1 MPNVSYELN
10 LKRRKFNPVALDAE
24 LRATLGNDIYAG
36 LSTYGHDRPVTVF
49 IQATPTDE
57 LAALIEAVGAEHI
70 KDKPETDLPVFVS
83 PHDKIRERLLA
94 EQQALRPT
102 VPDVQP
108 VKTRR
113 KRG

>member
-1 MPNVSYELN
+1 MRNTFSLD
-10 LKRRKFNPVALDAE
+10 LKNRQFNPIALDAE
-24 LRATLGNDIYAG
+24 LRASLGDEIYDG
-36 LSTYGHDRPVTVF
+36 LSTYGWHKPVSVF
-49 IQATPTDE
+49 IQAEPTDE

-83 PHDKIRERLLA
+83 PHDIIRERLLA
-94 EQQALRPT
+94 EQQALMPT
-102 VPDVQP
+102 VPEVQP